1 MSMPS
6 KSLFLVGVAA
16 LFLAGCAGFE
26 EMSKK
31 IAASGSRAEEAVA
44 QQNQMRKTGAV
55 VRMSGAKLAGKEVPV
70 KVAGQLPPVFTQNFS
85 YLSAHQ
91 PLSAI
96 LGEIGR
102 RTGLGTAIQPSDTP
116 SSSGAGSTGTP
127 GGSAMLPGQ
136 IGLPNFTGGPNAPI
150 AVDWSGDL
158 KGLLDYLAATTKM
171 FWKFEDG
178 RIHFFKTETRT
189 FHVFLPGGKR
199 SVRSSVSLTGNT
211 GGSSGGSAANAAA
224 NSSGTVN
231 VTSDMEI
238 DTYDAIVKSVQ
249 AMVSTAEGTSGATA
263 GSSTGSGSSR
273 NVVSNPSLGIITVT
287 ATPAILD
294 RVTSYIKG
302 VNERFAQNVMIA
314 VKIYNVTVTKDLNA
328 GATLSLAYRDLT
340 RKYGSATLTGMPQLK
355 PLGSTYPGTFVIDA
369 VPGSRW
375 SGSQLLVQALEQL
388 GDVQYVTS
396 GQVIAANG
404 QPSPLQVATNKNYV
418 SERKYTAAA
427 TIGGQDTVE
436 IKTSPLTLGFTANF
450 LPLILGDNRILLQY
464 QINLSSLIS
473 MEEFEKTVQLPTT
486 STQSLQQQAFVKDG
500 QSIVLLGFEQ
510 ERATVNKLQGL
521 TGINRNA
528 LGERNLMVIVME
540 VYSGK

>member
-1 MSMPS
+1 MLMPN
-6 KSLFLVGVAA
+6 KRLFLVGLVA
-16 LFLAGCAGFE
+16 LLLVGCAGFE
-26 EMSKK
+26 ELGKK
-31 IAASGSRAEEAVA
+31 IADSSGRADEAMA

-55 VRMSGAKLAGKEVPV
+55 VRMSSAKLAGKEVAV
-70 KVAGQLPPVFTQNFS
+70 KLTGQLPPVFSHNFS

-102 RTGLGTAIQPSDTP
+102 RTGLGTAIQPADPSAVSSTVTTP
-116 SSSGAGSTGTP
+116 ATL
-127 GGSAMLPGQ
+127 A
-136 IGLPNFTGGPNAPI
+136 GLPNFSGGANTPI

-158 KGLLDYLAATTKM
+158 KGLLDYLATTTKM

-178 RIHFFKTETRT
+178 RIYFFRTETKT

-199 SVRSSVSLTGNT
+199 TVRSSVSLTGSS
-211 GGSSGGSAANAAA
+211 GGSSGGSAANSAA

-231 VTSDMEI
+231 VASDMEI
-238 DTYDAIVKSVQ
+238 DAYDAIVRSVQ
-249 AMVSTAEGTSGATA
+249 AIVSTAEGTAAST
-263 GSSTGSGSSR
+263 STGSSGTSSSR
-273 NVVSNPSLGIITVT
+273 NVVSNPSLGIVTVT

-294 RVTSYIKG
+294 RVSSYIKG

-314 VKIYNVTVTKDLNA
+314 VKIYNLTVTKDFNA
-328 GATLSLAYRDLT
+328 GASLTLAYKDLT
-340 RKYGSATLTGMPQLK
+340 QKYGSATLTGMPQIK
-355 PLGSTYPGTFVIDA
+355 PLGGGYPGSFVIDA
-369 VPGSRW
+369 VTGSRW

-404 QPSPLQVATNKNYV
+404 QPSPLQVATNRNYV

-473 MEEFEKTVQLPTT
+473 MENFEQTVQLPTT
-486 STQSLQQQAFVKDG
+486 ATQSLQQQAFVKDG

-510 ERATVNKLQGL
+510 ERATLDKSQGL

-528 LGERNLMVIVME
+528 RGERNVMVIVME